1 MEKAKKAIKK
11 IFIIR
16 ICLWVV
22 AAASTGYWI
31 WYSFKLTWDGIFDPY
46 EYSSLLRPVMYTGIV
61 VAVVAILLAF
71 LLRRIT
77 VEIKRQNGIR
87 G

>member
-1 MEKAKKAIKK
+1 MEKAKKTIKT

-16 ICLWVV
+16 ICLWVI
-22 AAASTGYWI
+22 AAVSTGVWI

-61 VAVVAILLAF
+61 IAVVAILLAF
-71 LLRRIT
+71 LLRRVT

>member
-1 MEKAKKAIKK
+1 MEKAKKTIKT

-22 AAASTGYWI
+22 AAVSTGVWI
-31 WYSFKLTWDGIFDPY
+31 WYSFKLTHDGIFDPY
-46 EYSSLLRPVMYTGIV
+46 EYATLLRPVMYTGIV
-61 VAVVAILLAF
+61 VAVVAVLLAF

>member
-1 MEKAKKAIKK
+1 MEKAKKAIKT

-22 AAASTGYWI
+22 AAVSTVYWI